1 MKKASIDIGSNSVL
15 LSICEVLPGRIDEI
29 ISGSH
34 VTSLGRD
41 LDKTKRLNIE
51 AKVKTLEAL
60 KEYRAQ
66 IDEQGIPKSA
76 IVVTGTEV
84 LRAALDAPEFIVEIE
99 KVIGAELHL
108 LTGEGEA
115 YYTAKGVA
123 FSNEIKT
130 SNVFIMDMGGAST
143 ELIHFN
149 KDELKIIKTVS
160 LPVGAARST
169 QWLEDQNFDHKMNTI
184 FAQYD
189 LIPYQTESLVCVA
202 GSMTTLAAMVAGL
215 REFSAQKLEGLT
227 ISIEKFNQ
235 FCQALE
241 QLEAAQLPVHY
252 PVAASRAKTI
262 QAGARA
268 ARILF
273 EKLKVKQLVISTFG
287 LRHGTIAAEV
297 IDGRLKT
304 SK

>member
-15 LSICEVLPGRIDEI
+15 LSICEVSAGRINEI
-29 ISGSH
+29 ASSSH

-41 LDKTKRLNIE
+41 LDKTKRLNVE
-51 AKVKTLEAL
+51 AKTNTLAAL
-60 KEYRAQ
+60 RDYRAQ
-66 IDEQGIPKSA
+66 IEAQGIPKSA
-76 IVVTGTEV
+76 VVVTGTEV
-84 LRAALDAPEFIVEIE
+84 LRAALDAPGFIVEIE
-99 KVIGAELHL
+99 NVIGAELHL

-115 YYTAKGVA
+115 YYTAMGVA
-123 FSNEIKT
+123 FSPKIKD

-149 KDELKIIKTVS
+149 KDDLKIIKTVS

-169 QWLEDQNFDHKMNTI
+169 QWLEDQNFELKMNAI
-184 FAQYD
+184 FEHYD
-189 LIPYQTESLVCVA
+189 LNQYQAESLVCVA

-227 ISIEKFNQ
+227 ISIDKFNQ
-235 FCQALE
+235 FCQELE
-241 QLEAAQLPVHY
+241 QLEATQLMTHY

-268 ARILF
+268 ARTLF